1 MMKEFLENIA
11 TYYKEHKGRVLG
23 ASIGI
28 IVALAVIWF
37 GILGAIFIAFCAF
50 VGYYIGKK
58 MESDKSFWKKILDR
72 LLPPGRY
79 R

>member
-1 MMKEFLENIA
+1 MKEFLESVIV
-11 TYYKEHKGRVLG
+11 YYKEHKGRVIG
-23 ASIGI
+23 ALVGLV
-28 IVALAVIWF
+28 VALAVIWF
-37 GILGAIFIAFCAF
+37 GILGALFIAICAF

-58 MESDKSFWKKILDR
+58 MESDKNFWRKILDR

>member
-1 MMKEFLENIA
+1 MGKLLENFVE
-11 TYYKEHKGRVLG
+11 YYKGHKGRVIG
-23 ASIGI
+23 ALTGLVLSILI
-28 IVALAVIWF
+28 IWIGFFQSL
-37 GILGAIFIAFCAF
+37 FIALCVF

-58 MESDKSFWKKILDR
+58 FESDKNFIRKLLNK

>member
-1 MMKEFLENIA
+1 MREFLESVIA
-11 TYYKEHKGRVLG
+11 YYKLHKGRVIGVL
-23 ASIGI
+23 IGI

-37 GILGAIFIAFCAF
+37 GILGALFIALCAF

-58 MESDKSFWKKILDR
+58 MESDKNFWRKILDR

>member
-1 MMKEFLENIA
+1 MKEFLENVIA
-11 TYYKEHKGRVLG
+11 YYKQHKGRVIG
-23 ASIGI
+23 ALIGI
-28 IVALAVIWF
+28 VVALSVIWF
-37 GILGAIFIAFCAF
+37 GILGALFIAICAF

-58 MESDKSFWKKILDR
+58 MESDKNFWRKILDR

>member
-1 MMKEFLENIA
+1 MREFLESVIA
-11 TYYKEHKGRVLG
+11 YYKLHRGRVIGVLLG
-23 ASIGI
+23 IA
-28 IVALAVIWF
+28 VALTVIWF
-37 GILGAIFIAFCAF
+37 GILGALFIALCAF

-58 MESDKSFWKKILDR
+58 MESDKNFWRKILDR

>member
-1 MMKEFLENIA
+1 MKEFLESIV
-11 TYYKEHKGRVLG
+11 TYYKQHKGRVIG
-23 ASIGI
+23 AIVGI
-28 IVALAVIWF
+28 AVALSVIWF
-37 GILGAIFIAFCAF
+37 GLLGALFIAICAF

-58 MESDKSFWKKILDR
+58 MESDKKFWRKILDR

>member
-1 MMKEFLENIA
+1 MKEFLEGVVA
-11 TYYKEHKGRVLG
+11 YYRAHKGRVIG
-23 ASIGI
+23 AVVGV

-37 GILGAIFIAFCAF
+37 GLLGALFIALCAF

-58 MESDKSFWKKILDR
+58 MESDKHFWRKVIDR
-72 LLPPGRY
+72 ILPPGRY

>member
-1 MMKEFLENIA
+1 MRDFLESVIA
-11 TYYKEHKGRVLG
+11 YYKLHKGRVIG
-23 ASIGI
+23 ALIGI
-28 IVALAVIWF
+28 TVALTVIWF
-37 GILGAIFIAFCAF
+37 GILGALFIALCAF

-58 MESDKSFWKKILDR
+58 MESDKNFWRKILDR